1 MIDIH
6 LHKKLLPE
14 FSTNKVKVFEV
25 NPTGVTFGNIK
36 FCNAGHHLVYPET
49 IPQGEVWISRDM
61 SHIEKLYY
69 IFHELFEHRKM
80 LMGVPYEQAHAW
92 SNMVEGRE
100 RHQLDEHELRGLI
113 KKEMQRN
120 KEMITEASHYNGQL
134 SLRQDTQ
141 KHHSFHLNHPR
152 SEGIRKNTKRLVSVK

>member
-1 MIDIH
+1 
-6 LHKKLLPE
+6 
-14 FSTNKVKVFEV
+14 
-25 NPTGVTFGNIK
+25 
-36 FCNAGHHLVYPET
+36 
-49 IPQGEVWISRDM
+49 
-61 SHIEKLYY
+61 
-69 IFHELFEHRKM
+69 M

-152 SEGIRKNTKRLVSVK
+152 SEGIRKNTKRLVVSK